1 MKTLNSL
8 NPSRIFVASLVMAAV
23 LTACGG
29 NDEPAIVEPTPVSL
43 ALTKIGGFTHS
54 GGLSS
59 AEITAYDPLSKRL
72 FVINGANASVDVLN
86 LADPA
91 KPTLIG
97 SIATASIGAGLGG
110 INSVAV
116 FNGIVAL
123 AIEASPKT
131 NNGVVAWLRASDLAV
146 LGTNTVGALPDMLTF
161 TPDGKHLLVAN
172 EGEPNS
178 YGLADSVDP
187 EGSVSIIAVSGLTP
201 TATASNLVRTVSMAG
216 FSSFNSQ
223 LATLRAA
230 GVRIYGPG
238 ASVAQDLEPEYIT
251 ISADS
256 TTAYVTLQENNAI
269 ATIDIATKT
278 VTSIKPLGFK
288 DHNLVGMGMDVS
300 DEDGATDSNTG
311 TPIIKIGPVPVKGM
325 YLPDALASYTVNGKT
340 YLITANE
347 GDTRADWPGF
357 NEETRVRAHCA
368 LGLDPTVFSDAA
380 KQILDSNL
388 GRLRITTSPNGGS
401 AGKNAAGLCTEL
413 YSFGARSFSIWSSDV
428 SRVFD
433 SGDDLEQRTKALS
446 NVAFNA
452 SHDNNTLDS
461 RSTSK
466 GPEPEGVAIAKFGD
480 RTFAFI
486 GLERVGGVMVYDV
499 TNPSSAT
506 FVNYLNT
513 RDGITSD
520 RGPEG
525 LTIIKASDSPNGKP
539 LLVVGNETSGT
550 TAVFEINLGY

>member
-368 LGLDPTVFSDAA
+368 LGLDPTIFSDAA